1 MTTPPAAP
9 HGIAEVNGARLSYE
23 VAGEG
28 PALVLIHA
36 GIADSR
42 MWDGQFQEFAHHHRV
57 IRYDTRG
64 YGRSDMP
71 AGPYA
76 MREDLYGLLR
86 FLGVERAALVG
97 LSMGGGTA
105 IDFTL
110 EHPEMVSALV
120 PVAAGLGGHE
130 DSDLLKRYDEE
141 ESAAF
146 ARGEME
152 AVVEIN
158 LRVWVDGPARPPD
171 AVDPAVREMVSR
183 MMRDASTS
191 TEGQPRRLDP
201 PAITRLGEI
210 RTPTLVIVGD
220 ADVPDMLTI
229 TDLLASGIEGA
240 RQVVIPGVAHMVN
253 MERPAEFNQIVLD
266 FLHSR

>member
-1 MTTPPAAP
+1 MTTQPAAQ
-9 HGIAEVNGARLSYE
+9 HGIAEVNGAHLYYE
-23 VAGEG
+23 VAGEW

-42 MWDGQFQEFAHHHRV
+42 MWDGQFQQFAQRHRV
-57 IRYDTRG
+57 IRYDARG

-76 MREDLYGLLR
+76 TREDLYGLLR
-86 FLGVERAALVG
+86 SLSVEQAALVG

-120 PVAAGLGGHE
+120 PVAAGLGGYQ

-141 ESAAF
+141 ESAAL
-146 ARGEME
+146 ARGDTE

-158 LRVWVDGPARPPD
+158 LRTWVDGPVRLPD
-171 AVDPAVREMVSR
+171 AVGPAVREKVSR
-183 MMRDASTS
+183 MMRDASTA
-191 TEGQPRRLDP
+191 TEGRPQRLDP

-229 TDLLASGIEGA
+229 ADLLASGIAGA
-240 RQVVIPGVAHMVN
+240 RQVIIPGVAHMVN

-266 FLHSR
+266 FLRSR